1 MNEVYMENMETK
13 TNDLLALIKSR
24 KSVRN
29 FVYKKIDNQTIKDIL
44 ESARWAPS
52 GRNSQPWKVCI
63 VSHPTVKRLIAEQ
76 SKYGGIIESAYLN
89 FVVFLDLERGYDRT
103 KDVLAVGAFIQN
115 LLLAVH
121 AKGLG
126 AVWIGEII
134 NNKEHVSENYK
145 LSPEKLELMGV
156 LTVGEIDLNLEK
168 KEERE
173 RRALDEFIDWF

>member
-1 MNEVYMENMETK
+1 MESQ
-13 TNDLLALIKSR
+13 TNNLIDLIKSR

-29 FVYKKIDNQTIKDIL
+29 FTYKKIDNDTIGTIL
-44 ESARWAPS
+44 EGGRWAPS

-89 FVVFLDLERGYDRT
+89 FVVFLDHERGYDRT
-103 KDVLAVGAFIQN
+103 KDVLAMGAFIEN
-115 LLLAVH
+115 LLLTIH

-126 AVWIGEII
+126 AVWIGEILK
-134 NNKEHVSENYK
+134 NKEHVSEIFK
-145 LSPEKLELMGV
+145 LSPEKFELMGV
-156 LTVGEIDLNLEK
+156 ITCGLIDQALEK

-173 RRALDEFIDWF
+173 RRALEEFIDWF

>member
-1 MNEVYMENMETK
+1 MENMES
-13 TNDLLALIKSR
+13 NNLIDLIKSR

-29 FVYKKIDNQTIKDIL
+29 FVYKKIDNDTIGTIL
-44 ESARWAPS
+44 ECGRWAPS

-103 KDVLAVGAFIQN
+103 KDVLAMGAFIQN
-115 LLLAVH
+115 MLLATH

-126 AVWIGEII
+126 AVWIGEILK
-134 NNKEHVSENYK
+134 NKEKVVEIFK
-145 LSPEKLELMGV
+145 LSPEKFELMGV
-156 LTVGEIDLNLEK
+156 LTVGLIDEALEK
-168 KEERE
+168 KDERE
-173 RRALDEFIDWF
+173 RRALEEFIDWF